1 MFILYLFYYINTTVR
16 KRNRQI
22 NFDNIKKF
30 WFQLQSFNKNSYFRF
45 GSVSISLS
53 DLLNGKWCSI
63 LMFQQQPSTKHS
75 PSLILCAKYL
85 IFGMSMIKS
94 VLWQTP
100 KESNL
105 PRRLRVSK
113 LKLLIAG
120 QWKENIEFAM
130 WQEDQLKC
138 KVSNG
143 ILLPKLFWPSMRKN
157 CSSKAENLQKFWDR

>member
-1 MFILYLFYYINTTVR
+1 MQVLNIRDVNDDFFFQKNLW
-16 KRNRQI
+16 NRCDHVI
-22 NFDNIKKF
+22 TY
-30 WFQLQSFNKNSYFRF
+30 FNLTIFFR
-45 GSVSISLS
+45 L
-53 DLLNGKWCSI
+53 
-63 LMFQQQPSTKHS
+63 QPSTKHS

-130 WQEDQLKC
+130 WLEDQLKC
-138 KVSNG
+138 KV
-143 ILLPKLFWPSMRKN
+143 RKRNCQINFDNIKNLSN
-157 CSSKAENLQKFWDR
+157 CSSHLTIFSTQF

>member
-1 MFILYLFYYINTTVR
+1 MLIFYLS
-16 KRNRQI
+16 
-22 NFDNIKKF
+22 D
-30 WFQLQSFNKNSYFRF
+30 FRF

-113 LKLLIAG
+113 LKLLIAE
-120 QWKENIEFAM
+120 QWKENTEFAM
-130 WQEDQLKC
+130 WPEDQLKC
-138 KVSNG
+138 KV
-143 ILLPKLFWPSMRKN
+143 RKKDCQINFDNIKNLSN
-157 CSSKAENLQKFWDR
+157 CSSHLTIFSTQF